1 MSYKPCTRILMLNS
15 EEEIFWGQVLLWDVV
30 GDGTLPPG
38 VRDVVEGMTL
48 SRVRGWQGVV
58 MGSDP

>member
-1 MSYKPCTRILMLNS
+1 MLNS

-30 GDGTLPPG
+30 GDGTLPSG

-48 SRVRGWQGVV
+48 SRVRGWQGMV